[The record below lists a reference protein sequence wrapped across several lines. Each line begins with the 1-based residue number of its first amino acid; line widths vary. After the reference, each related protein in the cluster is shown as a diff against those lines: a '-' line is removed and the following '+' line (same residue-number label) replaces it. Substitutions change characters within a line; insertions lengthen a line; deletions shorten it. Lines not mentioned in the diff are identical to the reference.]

1 MKSKY
6 YIIPIFVPN
15 KGCPHNCIFCDQ
27 KRITG
32 EEKDIT
38 KADVENTIDE
48 YLSTIDREDSTVE
61 LSFFGGSFT
70 GIPISY
76 QNELLDAAKNALNHG
91 RIDAIRLS
99 TRPDYINKFI
109 LDNLKA
115 HDVGII
121 ELGVQSMDGEV
132 LKYSERGH
140 SADDVINATK
150 LIREYGFTLGH
161 QMMIGLPKDN
171 EEKDIETAKKIIGLK
186 PDLVRIYPAL
196 VIKGTK
202 MEDLFNEG
210 LYKPLDVD
218 EAVNISAKLYKM
230 FIKNDIKV
238 IRIGLQTTDQ
248 INVGRDVVGGP
259 FHPAFGELVES
270 KVLNEMVQFLFN
282 SYFKDST
289 EVEINVSPK
298 VISKLYAAGKKYF
311 CETLNAFSTK
321 KITVRQNISLNG
333 MTLELISGETNKK
346 MSIYEFIKL
355 SK

>member
-6 YIIPIFVPN
+6 YIIPVFVPN
-15 KGCPHNCIFCDQ
+15 KGCPHNCIFCNQ
-27 KRITG
+27 KEITG
-32 EEKDIT
+32 EENDIT
-38 KADVENTIDE
+38 KEDVENTINE
-48 YLSTIDREDSTVE
+48 YMSTIDRESSTVE

-70 GIPISY
+70 GIPIDY
-76 QNELLDAAKNALNHG
+76 QNELLDAAKSALDNG

-115 HDVGII
+115 HGVGII
-121 ELGVQSMDGEV
+121 ELGVQSMDEEV
-132 LKYSERGH
+132 LKYTERGH

-150 LIREYGFTLGH
+150 LIKEYGFKLGH
-161 QMMIGLPKDN
+161 QMMIGLPEDN
-171 EEKDIETAKKIIGLK
+171 EEKDIATAEKIIDLK

-196 VIKGTK
+196 VIKNTK
-202 MEDLFNEG
+202 MEDLYNKG
-210 LYKPLDVD
+210 IYKPLDVD

-230 FIKNDIKV
+230 FIKNSIQV

-270 KVLNEMVQFLFN
+270 KVLNEMLKFLID
-282 SYFKDST
+282 SYYKDSPDI
-289 EVEINVSPK
+289 EINISPK
-298 VISKLYAAGKKYF
+298 TISKLYAARKKYF
-311 CETLNAFSTK
+311 NETLIAFSTK
-321 KITVRQNISLNG
+321 KITIRQDKDIDD
-333 MTLELISGETNKK
+333 MTLGLISGENNKK
-346 MSIYEFIKL
+346 MSIYEFIKP